1 MKAEHLRNTLQD
13 SLFMKILQFLEGN
26 NRCLFCSRTVT
37 ESVKNHTVLTQTGAW
52 RARSVT
58 TLLAGKWR
66 YVSRAWGM
74 T

>member
-1 MKAEHLRNTLQD
+1 MKPKHLRNTLQD

-26 NRCLFCSRTVT
+26 NGCLFYFRTVT
-37 ESVKNHTVLTQTGAW
+37 ESLKNHTVSTQTGAR

-66 YVSRAWGM
+66 YVSRA
-74 T
+74 